1 MTEGGLT
8 LEIDKFV
15 KAIANGD
22 TAEPGQKTPFI
33 KAKDAQ
39 QEMAGIKLRSD
50 CSHQERGDALLR
62 RILASLAKGRADDQ
76 KAVAAV
82 AKQLV
87 DEGMYGPGGVEY
99 FSVGGE
105 KFPRNGRD

>member
-1 MTEGGLT
+1 MKEINLD
-8 LEIDKFV
+8 IDKYV

-22 TAEPGQKTPFI
+22 TAAADQKVPFI

-39 QEMAGIKLRSD
+39 QELTSISIRSD
-50 CSHQERGDALLR
+50 CSHQQKGDELLR
-62 RILASLAKGRADDQ
+62 RLLASLAKGRADDQ

-87 DEGMYGPGGVEY
+87 DSGYYGPGGVKY
-99 FSVGGE
+99 GGS
-105 KFPRNGRD
+105 